1 MLPRWAALIPDFPGM
16 KLAGLSARFFCAY
29 LKAKVNLGKLI
40 GDSCS
45 TMLYQYRLTGGLVE
59 VVSKH
64 GDGIL
69 MCVDSQ
75 DEVLYIEE
83 SDLTPHL
90 EATNEKIRTEER
102 LTAEL
107 EAEGVR
113 PAKPTTRETFP
124 VDVRININ
132 TASARQIADALP
144 GVGLKTARDIKDLQT
159 SMAGE
164 KFQNLEQL
172 KAIKRIDWN
181 EIFKENLVRVE

>member
-1 MLPRWAALIPDFPGM
+1 
-16 KLAGLSARFFCAY
+16 
-29 LKAKVNLGKLI
+29 
-40 GDSCS
+40 
-45 TMLYQYRLTGGLVE
+45 MLYQYKMTGGLVE

-69 MCVDSQ
+69 MCLDAQ

-83 SDLTPHL
+83 SELTPHL

-102 LTAEL
+102 LTAVL
-107 EAEGVR
+107 EAEGVK

-124 VDVRININ
+124 LDVRININ
-132 TASARQIADALP
+132 TASARQIADSLP

-159 SMAGE
+159 SMPGE
-164 KFQNLEQL
+164 KFLRLEQL
-172 KAIKRIDWN
+172 KSIKRVDWD

>member
-1 MLPRWAALIPDFPGM
+1 
-16 KLAGLSARFFCAY
+16 
-29 LKAKVNLGKLI
+29 
-40 GDSCS
+40 
-45 TMLYQYRLTGGLVE
+45 MLYQYKLTGGIVE

-64 GDGIL
+64 GDGIM
-69 MCVDSQ
+69 MCLDAQ

-102 LTAEL
+102 LTAQL
-107 EAEGVR
+107 ESEGVK

-159 SMAGE
+159 SMPGE
-164 KFQNLEQL
+164 KFQRLDQL
-172 KAIKRIDWN
+172 KNIKRVDWD

>member
-1 MLPRWAALIPDFPGM
+1 
-16 KLAGLSARFFCAY
+16 
-29 LKAKVNLGKLI
+29 
-40 GDSCS
+40 
-45 TMLYQYRLTGGLVE
+45 MLYQYKMTGGLVE

-69 MCVDSQ
+69 MCLDSQ

-83 SDLTPHL
+83 SELTPHL

-102 LTAEL
+102 LTAVL
-107 EAEGVR
+107 EAEGVK

-124 VDVRININ
+124 LDVRININ
-132 TASARQIADALP
+132 TASARQIADSLP

-159 SMAGE
+159 SMPGE
-164 KFQNLEQL
+164 KFLRLEQL
-172 KAIKRIDWN
+172 KSIKRVDWD